1 MLLSFGTVILHFN
14 HNRTVFRVLRVN
26 MSQLVRICT
35 FLIFTLLFS
44 GCALFKTPEPPPP
57 VAPPP
62 VALPELPPVEVPE
75 LPEVDLMVDVPGDRP
90 LPVAKGAKERFD
102 CKVGKEDLHARIAF
116 EARGGQV
123 KGFSYYSKW
132 KPRTCSI
139 DIQPDD
145 AKLKWRL
152 TPEGATRVHSVEG
165 MFMIHT
171 RPDAYVFEFQDVA
184 RMKFCGMMGVIN
196 GTMTV
201 KRKKTRKP
209 QCSVIGVLDRDPEN

>member
-1 MLLSFGTVILHFN
+1 VLLSFGTAILHFN
-14 HNRTVFRVLRVN
+14 HNRIIFRVLRVN
-26 MSQLVRICT
+26 MILRMRICA

-44 GCALFKTPEPPPP
+44 GCALFETPEPPP
-57 VAPPP
+57 APPP
-62 VALPELPPVEVPE
+62 VVLPKLPPAEVPE
-75 LPEVDLMVDVPGDRP
+75 PLEVDRMEDVPGDRP
-90 LPVAKGAKERFD
+90 LPAAATKGAKERFD

-152 TPEGATRVHSVEG
+152 TPEGATRVHSVDG
-165 MFMIHT
+165 MFIIHT
-171 RPDAYVFEFQDVA
+171 RPDAYVFEFQDVE

-196 GTMTV
+196 GTITV
-201 KRKKTRKP
+201 KREKTRKP
-209 QCSVIGVLDRDPEN
+209 QCSVIGVLDLNPKE